1 MTYTLPITDEYGL
14 GDELEF
20 EDVYEAK
27 ERLLDALDGV
37 GGSCRS
43 YELLAL
49 LEEVESEIRILTDPD
64 EE

>member
-27 ERLLDALDGV
+27 ERLLDALDRA
-37 GGSCRS
+37 GGPGREW
-43 YELLAL
+43 ELLAL
-49 LEEVESEIRILTDPD
+49 LEEVESEIRVREWG

>member
-1 MTYTLPITDEYGL
+1 MSYTLPITDEYGL

-20 EDVYEAK
+20 ESVYEAK

-37 GGSCRS
+37 GGGSLRRG
-43 YELLAL
+43 ELLAL
-49 LEEVESEIRILTDPD
+49 LDEVESEIRVREWG